1 MEITGFEEL
10 GDCIPFHAGTKL
22 EHGKIL
28 TNGGRVIA
36 ITATGDNFK
45 DALAKSY
52 RNTDRLLFEG
62 KYFRKDIG
70 FDLM

>member
-1 MEITGFEEL
+1 ME
-10 GDCIPFHAGTKL
+10 GDQL
-22 EHGKIL
+22 VS
-28 TNGGRVIA
+28 NGGRVIA
-36 ITATGDNFK
+36 VTATGNNFK

-52 RNTDRLLFEG
+52 RNADRILFEG